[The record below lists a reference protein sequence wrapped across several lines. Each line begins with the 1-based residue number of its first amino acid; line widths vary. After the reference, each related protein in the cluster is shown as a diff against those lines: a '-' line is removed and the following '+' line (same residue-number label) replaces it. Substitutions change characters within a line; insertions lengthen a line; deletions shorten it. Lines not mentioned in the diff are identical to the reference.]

1 MFKTLISDTI
11 YDRINI
17 AEGKKPSKAQSYLY
31 KVLKKQPVT
40 VLSKAETERLKNKPE
55 DVLKHPSSL
64 YILDI
69 PKETAENIQRDYGV
83 ICLSGDN
90 PDISLLIDINDEH
103 TTEEREPLEKG
114 WDSVLNSVEHLP
126 SNGLILTDRYLFN
139 NDNPNYGNGFDNVRS
154 ILTELLP
161 DELNTTYYITIIF
174 DKDHINESYDFNS
187 ISKELNSIVDSFRQ
201 KCNYPITLEV
211 LGITNKNRMYHHL
224 HNRRIVSNYFV
235 VKMDYSLAA
244 FNKTIGT
251 AEQTIIP
258 QVLFTEDSLTG
269 VSSPPLKSLQQITKN
284 LKKFSQAL
292 LWSPTIHST
301 YKYAVDGERKEKCYA
316 IRNRL
321 IK

>member
-11 YDRINI
+11 YNRINS
-17 AEGKKPSKAQSYLY
+17 AEEKKQPKAQSYLY

-40 VLSKAETERLKNKPE
+40 VLSKAETERLKNQPE
-55 DVLKHPSSL
+55 NVLKNPSSL
-64 YILDI
+64 FILDI
-69 PKETAENIQRDYGV
+69 PEEKAKNIQKDYGV
-83 ICLSGDN
+83 ICLSGEN

-103 TTEEREPLEKG
+103 TTEELEPLEKG
-114 WDSVLNSVEHLP
+114 WDSVLDSVEHLP

-139 NDNPNYGNGFDNVRS
+139 NDNPNYGNGFDNVHS

-161 DELNTTYYITIIF
+161 DELKTTYYITIIF
-174 DKDHINESYDFNS
+174 DKDKLDSNYDFNY
-187 ISKELNSIVDSFRQ
+187 IAKELNSVVDSFRQ
-201 KCNYPITLEV
+201 KYNYPIILEV
-211 LGITNKNRMYHHL
+211 LGITKKNRMYHHL

-244 FNKTIGT
+244 FNKTKGT

-292 LWSPTIHST
+292 LWSSTIHST
-301 YKYAVDGERKEKCYA
+301 YKYAVNGERKEKCYA
-316 IRNRL
+316 IRNRV

>member
-64 YILDI
+64 YILNI
-69 PKETAENIQRDYGV
+69 PEETAKNIQKDYGV
-83 ICLSGDN
+83 ICLSGEN
-90 PDISLLIDINDEH
+90 PNISLLIDINDEH

-114 WDSVLNSVEHLP
+114 WDTVLDSVEHIPLN
-126 SNGLILTDRYLFN
+126 SLILTDRYLFKN
-139 NDNPNYGNGFDNVRS
+139 TEPKYGNGFDNIHS

-161 DELNTTYYITIIF
+161 DALNTTFYITIIF
-174 DKDHINESYDFNS
+174 DKDQINSEYDFNS
-187 ISKELNSIVDSFRQ
+187 IAKELNSVVDSFRQ
-201 KCNYPITLEV
+201 KYNYPICLEV

-244 FNKTIGT
+244 FNKTKGT

-292 LWSPTIHST
+292 LWSPTIHNT
-301 YKYAVDGERKEKCYA
+301 YKYAVNGERKEKCYA